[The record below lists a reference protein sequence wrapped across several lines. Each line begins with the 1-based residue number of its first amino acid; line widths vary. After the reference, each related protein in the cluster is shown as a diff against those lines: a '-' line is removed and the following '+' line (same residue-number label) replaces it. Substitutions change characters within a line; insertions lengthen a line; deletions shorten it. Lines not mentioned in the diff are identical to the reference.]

1 MTIRAEFAEDSRYAA
16 GVYKPELPP
25 GIEKLRFRVV
35 PDRELEAQIRV
46 VDASDRSFQ
55 TARTRLAADT
65 HGTLT
70 LDLANGE
77 WPEKWGGKEPS
88 AAAPLLPLKEILL
101 IVNRGPDRSAA
112 LRIDAVEAEA
122 PFINGKPFR
131 GEAFRFSAFGCDI
144 SGNWTNGT
152 NPKLKLAVTAAGTVR
167 PGTRLA
173 VAFPDMFR
181 DKVVRYEVKP
191 GRAPNT
197 NTRHRSFSAE
207 MPSTP
212 TGSASRSS
220 RTAGRSPAAQRCC
233 AARIRRIG
241 AAA

>member
-1 MTIRAEFAEDSRYAA
+1 MWSTLRTGVSR
-16 GVYKPELPP
+16 PP
-25 GIEKLRFRVV
+25 A
-35 PDRELEAQIRV
+35 PA
-46 VDASDRSFQ
+46 
-55 TARTRLAADT
+55 AADT

-152 NPKLKLAVTAAGTVR
+152 NPKTQTRRDGGRERSVPAR
-167 PGTRLA
+167 PLA
-173 VAFPDMFR
+173 VAFPDMF
-181 DKVVRYEVKP
+181 
-191 GRAPNT
+191 AT
-197 NTRHRSFSAE
+197 
-207 MPSTP
+207 
-212 TGSASRSS
+212 
-220 RTAGRSPAAQRCC
+220 RSPGTR
-233 AARIRRIG
+233 
-241 AAA
+241 